1 MKFTVSL
8 QKNHQFQH
16 IYKKGK
22 SCGNRHLVVFVEKNE
37 LEQNRLGISVSKKMG
52 GAVVRNLLRRRIKE
66 AYRDMEKRL
75 TYGYDIAILPR
86 QGTSCATYQEIVSA
100 LRHLMKK
107 QGLWGGSE

>member
-8 QKNHQFQH
+8 QKNDQFQH
-16 IYKKGK
+16 LYKKGK
-22 SCGNRHLVVFVEKNE
+22 SAGNKCLVVFVEKNG

-66 AYRDMEKRL
+66 AYRGMESRL

-86 QGTSCATYQEIVSA
+86 PDLATATYQEIVSA
-100 LRHLMKK
+100 LRHLLKR
-107 QGLWGGSE
+107 QGLWK